1 MYRLHGFAQSGNA
14 YKVAVLLQA
23 LGQPWT
29 PVHPPFTDLRR
40 AGSAANRRSSMFQTI
55 RNGLLALT
63 LWLALGLPGA
73 ASAADAKP
81 GEVPADLAARVHAY
95 DEAQVKGDKAALE
108 DLVADDYV
116 LVNSRGQ
123 RQSKADL
130 IRDYTKPGFK
140 LEPFVIEE
148 PVEIVWSD
156 GAVMGGVARIRG
168 VDDGEAYDIR
178 LRFSDIWAKRN
189 GKWRVIYT
197 HASRAS

>member
-1 MYRLHGFAQSGNA
+1 
-14 YKVAVLLQA
+14 
-23 LGQPWT
+23 
-29 PVHPPFTDLRR
+29 
-40 AGSAANRRSSMFQTI
+40 MFQTI

-63 LWLALGLPGA
+63 LWLTLGLPGA
-73 ASAADAKP
+73 ASAADSKS
-81 GEVPADLAARVHAY
+81 GVVPADLAARVHAY

-148 PVEIVWSD
+148 PVEVVWRD

-178 LRFSDIWAKRN
+178 LRFSDIWAKRD
-189 GKWRVIYT
+189 GQWRVIYT
-197 HASRAS
+197 HASRAP